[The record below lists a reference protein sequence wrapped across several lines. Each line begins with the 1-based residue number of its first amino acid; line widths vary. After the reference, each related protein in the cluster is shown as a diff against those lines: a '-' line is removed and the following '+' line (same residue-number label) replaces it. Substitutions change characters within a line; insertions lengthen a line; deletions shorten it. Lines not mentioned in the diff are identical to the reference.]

1 MVDSVPGERNRHQEP
16 EQLAQSLIHS
26 FGVAA
31 AGKALEM
38 VRKQTAAGNREAA
51 RKWHRVMSIIADYE
65 RRRK

>member
-1 MVDSVPGERNRHQEP
+1 M
-16 EQLAQSLIHS
+16 AQSLIHD